1 MAETTADKVPGTR
14 HWRDYWALAV
24 FSYRAFIAPWPPF
37 AVFVAV
43 TAVLAVVTPTVIV
56 FATSSLLDA
65 VAERAGLAPGGG
77 GDQAWFELV
86 RPVLPWLG
94 LLLFMRLTTG
104 LLELDP
110 FHRYFG
116 QQLAL
121 RSMKK
126 LEDDLFGKAV
136 TLRLEWFEHPRN
148 YDGLQ
153 RAVEAMDEQSHS
165 WAMLQIQNIVTTV
178 FGAIG
183 VLIALFGVHWG
194 VPILMVAAT
203 GILLFSH
210 TIQMIR
216 YVEVDYSQTAARRR
230 KDYWNKLLTE
240 RPPAAEVRLFG
251 LAGHIIESWRRTTDR
266 MLKEKFALRR
276 RNLALQIPSGLAG
289 VALFSIVLASLVWAA
304 NAGNITAGAI
314 VAYLYITQGYINR
327 VNDLSWRSRQFQEF
341 MAKVGYLPDFLGLE
355 QEDRK
360 GGSPA
365 PTRIRRGVKLEG
377 ISFTY
382 PGGSAPVLSS
392 IDLEIRPGET
402 IALVGE
408 NGAGKTTLTKLL
420 LGLYQP
426 TAGRITVDS
435 MDLAQID
442 LASWRGE
449 VGAVFQDYMDY
460 AFTARENVGFG
471 RIAKMDDAQ
480 AIRNAALRS
489 RAHEVIERLPHGY
502 ETILGREFEGG
513 HDLSRGQWQTLAIA
527 RLYLRDAQLLVLDEP
542 TSALD
547 ALTELDVYREFL
559 ELSTDKMVLLISH
572 RLGSARLADR
582 VVFLREGKVLEQ
594 GTHDQLVK
602 AGGAYGELFEMQA
615 EWYR

>member
-1 MAETTADKVPGTR
+1 MVDIAQQDSTGR
-14 HWRDYWALAV
+14 RSWRDYWSLAA
-24 FSYRAFIAPWPPF
+24 FSYRTFIAPWPPF
-37 AVFVAV
+37 TIFVAV

-56 FATSSLLDA
+56 FATSSLIDA
-65 VAERAGLAPGGG
+65 VVERAGIVPGGL
-77 GDQAWFELV
+77 DQSWIELV

-94 LLLFMRLTTG
+94 LLLFMRLVTG

-110 FHRYFG
+110 FHRFFG

-126 LEDDLFGKAV
+126 LEDDLFGKAIA
-136 TLRLEWFEHPRN
+136 LRLEWFEHPRN

-153 RAVEAMDEQSHS
+153 RAIEAMDEQSHS

-178 FGAIG
+178 FSAIG
-183 VLIALFGVHWG
+183 VLIALLGVHWG
-194 VPILMVAAT
+194 VPFLMVAAT

-230 KDYWNKLLTE
+230 KDYWGKLLTE

-251 LAGHIIESWRRTTDR
+251 LAGHIIDSWRRITDR
-266 MLKEKFALRR
+266 MLKEKVALRR

-304 NAGNITAGAI
+304 NAGSITAGAI
-314 VAYLYITQGYINR
+314 VAYLYITQGYIGR

-341 MAKVGYLPDFLGLE
+341 MAKVRYMPDFLGLE

-360 GGSPA
+360 GGVSAPA
-365 PTRIRRGVKLEG
+365 RIGRSVRFED

-382 PGGSAPVLSS
+382 PGGKSPVLSS

-420 LGLYQP
+420 LGLYEP
-426 TAGRITVDS
+426 TGGRITVDGT
-435 MDLAQID
+435 DLAEID
-442 LASWRGE
+442 VASWRE
-449 VGAVFQDYMDY
+449 QVGAVFQDYMDY

-471 RIAKMDDAQ
+471 RIDRVDDTK
-480 AIRNAALRS
+480 AIRSAAVRS
-489 RAHEVIERLPHGY
+489 GADEVIGGLPLGY
-502 ETILGREFEGG
+502 ETLLGREFEGG
-513 HDLSRGQWQTLAIA
+513 QDLSRGQWQTLAIA

-547 ALTELDVYREFL
+547 ALAELEVYREFL
-559 ELSTDKMVLLISH
+559 ELSADKTVLLISH

-582 VVFLREGKVLEQ
+582 VVFLQEGRIVEE
-594 GTHDQLVK
+594 GTHDQLVET
-602 AGGAYGELFEMQA
+602 GGAYAELFEMQA